1 MKSASCTTTSL
12 FIVIFSK
19 NSFFIRSLDSET
31 VLQQRSFSK
40 ADAKVVS
47 FTIQSKSFYKKCA
60 QKHIV
65 FDLFYIFEQK
75 QRKFTFY
82 IFIRAKE
89 TVDGNRGVGNEREG
103 EIKGAF
109 LGEKEKKGKGEEA
122 RIGWNEG
129 EWRECRGR

>member
-19 NSFFIRSLDSET
+19 NSFSIRSLDTET

-47 FTIQSKSFYKKCA
+47 FTIQSKSFHEKCA
-60 QKHIV
+60 QKHV
-65 FDLFYIFEQK
+65 AFDLFYRIGINQA
-75 QRKFTFY
+75 KFTFY
-82 IFIRAKE
+82 IFMRAKK
-89 TVDGNRGVGNEREG
+89 TVDGNRDVEDGREG
-103 EIKGAF
+103 EIKREITGKRRGKKKD
-109 LGEKEKKGKGEEA
+109 GEV
-122 RIGWNEG
+122 RMGWHEG